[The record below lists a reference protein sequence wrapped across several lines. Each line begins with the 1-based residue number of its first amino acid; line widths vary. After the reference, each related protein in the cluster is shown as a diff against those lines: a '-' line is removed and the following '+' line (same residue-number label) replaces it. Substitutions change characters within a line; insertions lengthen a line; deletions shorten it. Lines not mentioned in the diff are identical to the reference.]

1 MVRPVAVLLFA
12 LRSRMATP
20 SDPPKST
27 DRPDPPGDLPPHD
40 PADEAADLS
49 GADGLSVESQM
60 LGEFK
65 LIRRLGQGG
74 MAQVYL
80 AEQTSLGRKVALK
93 VLRPERLQTANNL
106 KRFLTEAT
114 AAAALSHPHIVAVY
128 LLGEHEGRNYIV
140 QEYVSGGNLRE
151 LITRKGPPEVN
162 QAVEILKQ
170 TAAALQ
176 AAHEKGIVHRD
187 IKPENILLTPQGDVK
202 VADFGLAQLT
212 LEGERVNLTQEGVT
226 MGTPLYMSPEQVSAS
241 QIDARSDLY
250 SLGVTAYHLL
260 SGKPPFA
267 GKTAMAVAMAHVRQK
282 PQPLLEQRDDLP
294 PVLCRIVHKLLAKDP
309 KNRYQSAADLLR
321 DLNRFSQLGA
331 RGGAGQERAGP
342 ETVDEPDETDGEEG
356 RGRVKPGPTGSWPR
370 RLAGAIWRGPDRG
383 WLGYLLRVL
392 GWGVLVGGGAA
403 GAGWLMRTPDPFAA
417 EPGRRAD
424 VPSLGSAEKQ
434 YYHAM
439 TLADSIPAWQA
450 VIDLYPEK
458 QLFRNY
464 ALKQLAMLHLAQ
476 GNYNEAQGCFDQLA
490 ALPGSE
496 TKLRAVGQAGQAIL
510 LQHVRND
517 YRASQELL
525 SKLAG
530 AYSSLDPWLQEQV
543 ADAIQRNR
551 RQLQEDLNSNLK
563 SILEQRPSEQG
574 RPAELGPPANGPR
587 PEGGD

>member
-1 MVRPVAVLLFA
+1 
-12 LRSRMATP
+12 MATS
-20 SDPPKST
+20 SDPPESS
-27 DRPDPPGDLPPHD
+27 DPSDSHEP
-40 PADEAADLS
+40 LS
-49 GADGLSVESQM
+49 GTEPGSVGVDGAGAEIQM

-93 VLRPERLQTANNL
+93 LLRPERVESANNL

-114 AAAALSHPHIVAVY
+114 AAAALSHPNIVAVY
-128 LLGEHEGRNYIV
+128 LLGEHDGRNYIV

-151 LITRKGPPEVN
+151 FINRKGPPEVN
-162 QAVEILKQ
+162 QAVQMLKQ

-176 AAHEKGIVHRD
+176 AAHDKGIVHRD

-267 GKTAMAVAMAHVRQK
+267 GKTSMAVAMAHVRQK
-282 PQPLLEQRDDLP
+282 PQPLQEQREDLP

-309 KNRYQSAADLLR
+309 KNRYQTAAELLR
-321 DLNRFSQLGA
+321 DLNRFSQLGSRSGSA
-331 RGGAGQERAGP
+331 RDVAQI
-342 ETVDEPDETDGEEG
+342 DEADPTQDDGEEG
-356 RGRVKPGPTGSWPR
+356 PSRAKGSTTGSWPK
-370 RLAGAIWRGPDRG
+370 RLVSAIWRGPDRG
-383 WLGYLLRVL
+383 WPGYLLRVL
-392 GWGVLVGGGAA
+392 GLAVLVGGAGA
-403 GAGWLMRTPDPFAA
+403 GAGWLLRTPDPFAA

-424 VPSLGSAEKQ
+424 VPNMGSAEKQ
-434 YYHAM
+434 YYHALM
-439 TLADSIPAWQA
+439 LADSLPAWQA

-458 QLFRNY
+458 QLFKNY
-464 ALKQLAMLHLAQ
+464 ALKQLALLHLSK

-490 ALPGSE
+490 ALPSSE
-496 TKLRAVGQAGQAIL
+496 MKLRAVGQAGQAIL

-517 YRASQELL
+517 HRASQELF

-551 RQLQEDLNSNLK
+551 RTLQEELNSNLK

-574 RPAELGPPANGPR
+574 APTNGTR
-587 PEGGD
+587 PEGRD

>member
-1 MVRPVAVLLFA
+1 
-12 LRSRMATP
+12 MATS
-20 SDPPKST
+20 SDPPESAIP
-27 DRPDPPGDLPPHD
+27 PDSPEPSPANPPEQG
-40 PADEAADLS
+40 
-49 GADGLSVESQM
+49 GAEELVGESQM
-60 LGEFK
+60 LGEFQ

-93 VLRPERLQTANNL
+93 VLRPERVQTANNL

-114 AAAALSHPHIVAVY
+114 AAAALSHPNIVAVY

-151 LITRKGPPEVN
+151 FINRKGPPDVSR
-162 QAVEILKQ
+162 AVQILKQ
-170 TAAALQ
+170 TASALQ
-176 AAHEKGIVHRD
+176 AAHAQGIVHRD
-187 IKPENILLTPQGDVK
+187 IKPENILLTQQGDVK

-212 LEGERVNLTQEGVT
+212 LGGERLNLTQEGVT

-267 GKTAMAVAMAHVRQK
+267 GKTSMAVAMAHVRQK
-282 PQPLLEQRDDLP
+282 PQPLQEQREDLP

-309 KNRYQSAADLLR
+309 KNRYQTAADLLR
-321 DLNRFSQLGA
+321 DLNRFSQLGS
-331 RGGAGQERAGP
+331 RGGSARDVA
-342 ETVDEPDETDGEEG
+342 ETDEDDTADEEVEG
-356 RGRVKPGPTGSWPR
+356 RGRPQAAPKGSWPR
-370 RLAGAIWRGPDRG
+370 RLVSAIWRGPDRG
-383 WLGYLLRVL
+383 WPGYLLRVL
-392 GWGVLVGGGAA
+392 GLAVLVGGASA
-403 GAGWLMRTPDPFAA
+403 GAGWLLRTPDPFAG
-417 EPGRRAD
+417 EPGRRVD
-424 VPSLGSAEKQ
+424 VPNLGSAEKQ
-434 YYHAM
+434 YYHAL

-464 ALKQLAMLHLAQ
+464 ALKQLAMLHLAK

-490 ALPGSE
+490 ALPSSE

-517 YRASQELL
+517 HRASQELF

-551 RQLQEDLNSNLK
+551 RQLQEELNSNLK
-563 SILEQRPSEQG
+563 SILEQRPSE
-574 RPAELGPPANGPR
+574 AGPPANGVR
-587 PEGGD
+587 AEGRD

>member
-1 MVRPVAVLLFA
+1 
-12 LRSRMATP
+12 
-20 SDPPKST
+20 
-27 DRPDPPGDLPPHD
+27 
-40 PADEAADLS
+40 
-49 GADGLSVESQM
+49 M

-93 VLRPERLQTANNL
+93 VLRPERVQTANNL

-114 AAAALSHPHIVAVY
+114 AAAALSHPNIVAVY

-140 QEYVSGGNLRE
+140 QEYVAGGNLRE
-151 LITRKGPPEVN
+151 FITRKGPPEVN
-162 QAVEILKQ
+162 RAVQILKQ

-176 AAHEKGIVHRD
+176 AAHAQGIVHRD

-267 GKTAMAVAMAHVRQK
+267 AKTAMAVAMAHVRQK
-282 PQPLLEQRDDLP
+282 PPPLQEQRDDLP

-309 KNRYQSAADLLR
+309 QNRYQSAADLLR

-331 RGGAGQERAGP
+331 RGGAAQEGAGP
-342 ETVDEPDETDGEEG
+342 ETPDETDGEEG
-356 RGRVKPGPTGSWPR
+356 PVRPAGPPAGSWPR
-370 RLAGAIWRGPDRG
+370 RLVSAIWRGPDRG
-383 WLGYLLRVL
+383 WPGYLLRVL
-392 GWGVLVGGGAA
+392 GLALLVAGGAA

-424 VPSLGSAEKQ
+424 IPNLGSAEKQ
-434 YYHAM
+434 YYHAL

-450 VIDLYPEK
+450 VIDLYPDK
-458 QLFRNY
+458 PLFRNY
-464 ALKQLAMLHLAQ
+464 ALKQLALLYLAK

-490 ALPGSE
+490 ALPSSE

-517 YRASQELL
+517 HRASQELF

-530 AYSSLDPWLQEQV
+530 AYASLDPWLQEQV

-551 RQLQEDLNSNLK
+551 RQLQEELNSNLK
-563 SILEQRPSEQG
+563 SILEQRPSELG
-574 RPAELGPPANGPR
+574 RPSEGGPPTNGAR
-587 PEGGD
+587 AEGRD

>member
-1 MVRPVAVLLFA
+1 MAISSDSAESAV
-12 LRSRMATP
+12 P
-20 SDPPKST
+20 SDSPEPSSGNE
-27 DRPDPPGDLPPHD
+27 REQDPEQDGV
-40 PADEAADLS
+40 EGMAA
-49 GADGLSVESQM
+49 ETQM

-93 VLRPERLQTANNL
+93 VLRPERVQTANHL

-114 AAAALSHPHIVAVY
+114 AAAALSHPNIVAVY

-151 LITRKGPPEVN
+151 FINRNGPPEVAR
-162 QAVEILKQ
+162 AVQILKQ

-176 AAHEKGIVHRD
+176 AAHAQGIVHRD
-187 IKPENILLTPQGDVK
+187 IKPENILLTQQGDVK

-260 SGKPPFA
+260 SGKPPFV
-267 GKTAMAVAMAHVRQK
+267 GKTSMVVAMAHVQQK
-282 PQPLLEQRDDLP
+282 PQPLQEQREDLP

-321 DLNRFSQLGA
+321 DLNRFSQLGSRRGSA
-331 RGGAGQERAGP
+331 RDVAETEDEDAADDDVKGQGRPQGAPA
-342 ETVDEPDETDGEEG
+342 
-356 RGRVKPGPTGSWPR
+356 GSWPR
-370 RLAGAIWRGPDRG
+370 RLVSAIWRAPDRG
-383 WLGYLLRVL
+383 WPGYLLRVL
-392 GWGVLVGGGAA
+392 GLAVLVGGTSA
-403 GAGWLMRTPDPFAA
+403 GAGWLLRTPDPFAG

-424 VPSLGSAEKQ
+424 VPNLGSAEKQ
-434 YYHAM
+434 YYHAL

-464 ALKQLAMLHLAQ
+464 ALKQLAMLHLAK
-476 GNYNEAQGCFDQLA
+476 GNYNDAQGCFDQLA
-490 ALPGSE
+490 ALPSSE
-496 TKLRAVGQAGQAIL
+496 TKLRAVGQAGQGIL

-517 YRASQELL
+517 SRASQELF

-563 SILEQRPSEQG
+563 SILEQRPSEG
-574 RPAELGPPANGPR
+574 GPAANGAR
-587 PEGGD
+587 AEGRD